1 MSKQGRPRRNA
12 SEWSELIERQVVS
25 GLSQRDFCDA
35 EGLAVSTF
43 TYWKR
48 KLAGAPVSKL
58 RLDVDRPLFT
68 PIQALPDSA
77 QCPRTDDASPG
88 GWAIDLD
95 LGDGL
100 RLTIRKVA

>member
-1 MSKQGRPRRNA
+1 MSQHGRQRRSA
-12 SEWSELIERQVVS
+12 SEWSALIERQAAS
-25 GLSQRDFCDA
+25 GLSQRDFCDT

-48 KLAGAPVSKL
+48 KLAGGPVAKP
-58 RLDVDRPLFT
+58 RLQTDRPLFT

-77 QCPRTDDASPG
+77 PVSRPDDADSS

>member
-1 MSKQGRPRRNA
+1 MNPQRQPRRSA
-12 SEWSELIERQVVS
+12 SKWSELIARQAAS
-25 GLSQRDFCDA
+25 GQSQRDFCDS

-48 KLAGAPVSKL
+48 KLGKRSVTKP
-58 RLDVDRPLFT
+58 RLEADRPLFT
-68 PIQALPDSA
+68 PVLGLPDSA
-77 QCPRTDDASPG
+77 EASGHDEPARSA
-88 GWAIDLD
+88 WSIDLD

>member
-1 MSKQGRPRRNA
+1 
-12 SEWSELIERQVVS
+12 V
-25 GLSQRDFCDA
+25 SQRDFCET

-48 KLAGAPVSKL
+48 KLRSASVTKPRCEVE
-58 RLDVDRPLFT
+58 RPLFT
-68 PIQALPDSA
+68 PVLGLPNAAEASA
-77 QCPRTDDASPG
+77 ENGPVHS
-88 GWAIDLD
+88 GWSIDLD

>member
-1 MSKQGRPRRNA
+1 MSRQGQQRRSA
-12 SEWSELIERQVVS
+12 AEWSALIERQAES
-25 GLSQRDFCDA
+25 GLSQRDFCVT

-48 KLAGAPVSKL
+48 KLGKSPITKP
-58 RLDVDRPLFT
+58 RLEADRPLFT
-68 PIQALPDSA
+68 PVLEMPASA
-77 QCPRTDDASPG
+77 ETPADKEPSG
-88 GWAIDLD
+88 SSWSIDLD

>member
-1 MSKQGRPRRNA
+1 MIPQRQPRFGA
-12 SEWSELIERQVVS
+12 SEWSELIARQAAS
-25 GLSQRDFCDA
+25 GQSQRDFCDT

-48 KLAGAPVSKL
+48 KLGGVPVTK
-58 RLDVDRPLFT
+58 RGVKQERPLFT

-77 QCPRTDDASPG
+77 EMSAEDDPARGAWS
-88 GWAIDLD
+88 IDLD

>member
-1 MSKQGRPRRNA
+1 MSKPGRPRRTA
-12 SEWSELIERQVVS
+12 SEWSELIERQGAS

-48 KLAGAPVSKL
+48 KLSGAPVAKP
-58 RLDVDRPLFT
+58 RLEVERPLFT

-77 QCPRTDDASPG
+77 QCPHPDDAGSG

>member
-1 MSKQGRPRRNA
+1 MSKQRRPRHNA
-12 SEWSELIERQVVS
+12 SEWSELIDRQGAS
-25 GLSQRDFCDA
+25 GLSQRDFCAA

-43 TYWKR
+43 AYWKR
-48 KLAGAPVSKL
+48 KLAGSLVSKPL
-58 RLDVDRPLFT
+58 SEVDRPLFT
-68 PIQALPDSA
+68 PIQALPDSVP
-77 QCPRTDDASPG
+77 CPDDASSG

>member
-1 MSKQGRPRRNA
+1 MNPQRQPRRSA
-12 SEWSELIERQVVS
+12 SEWSELIARQDAS
-25 GLSQRDFCDA
+25 GLSQRDFCDN

-48 KLAGAPVSKL
+48 KLGSGSATKPRREA
-58 RLDVDRPLFT
+58 DRPLFT
-68 PIQALPDSA
+68 PIQALPASA
-77 QCPRTDDASPG
+77 EASAEDEPTG
-88 GWAIDLD
+88 SSWSIDLD